1 MRCYTWVAVGK
12 GEEGRRN
19 KESLIALERK
29 FKGSD
34 NMRLFKKKNAEE
46 REFILEEKMDQEGY
60 FRSMETTGQVWR
72 AESLEEMKYN
82 VSGKMKLKE

>member
-29 FKGSD
+29 FKGRD
-34 NMRLFKKKNAEE
+34 NMRLFKKKTQ
-46 REFILEEKMDQEGY
+46 K
-60 FRSMETTGQVWR
+60 
-72 AESLEEMKYN
+72 
-82 VSGKMKLKE
+82 KENSF

>member
-34 NMRLFKKKNAEE
+34 NMRLFKKKKRRRKRIHFR
-46 REFILEEKMDQEGY
+46 RENGSGGVFQKHGNY
-60 FRSMETTGQVWR
+60 S
-72 AESLEEMKYN
+72 ASLE
-82 VSGKMKLKE
+82 S

>member
-1 MRCYTWVAVGK
+1 
-12 GEEGRRN
+12 
-19 KESLIALERK
+19 
-29 FKGSD
+29 
-34 NMRLFKKKNAEE
+34 
-46 REFILEEKMDQEGY
+46 MDQEGY